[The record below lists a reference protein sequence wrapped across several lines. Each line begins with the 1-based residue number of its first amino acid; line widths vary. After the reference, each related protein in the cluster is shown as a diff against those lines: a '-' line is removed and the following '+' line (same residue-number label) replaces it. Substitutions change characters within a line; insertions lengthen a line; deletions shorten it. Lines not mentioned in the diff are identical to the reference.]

1 MTDRLSDPTMRLFR
15 EALATFHRTYPTV
28 DVDLR
33 LGRAGD
39 FPEPRDYAYCEKT
52 GDNRARITLAPRF
65 AAADEG
71 RQRGI
76 LMHELAHAALLT
88 AGLPHTEAET
98 DRVAEHIFARH
109 IYYDRDDVQTI
120 RKVDGARRSRPAYL
134 PAGADHD

>member
-1 MTDRLSDPTMRLFR
+1 MPDRLSDLTMRLFR
-15 EALATFHRTYPTV
+15 EALATFRRTYPTV

-33 LGRAGD
+33 LGRAAD

-65 AAADEG
+65 AAADTS

-88 AGLPHTEAET
+88 ADLPHTEAET
-98 DRVAEHIFARH
+98 DRVAERIFNRFL
-109 IYYDRDDVQTI
+109 YYDHDDVQTI
-120 RKVDGARRSRPAYL
+120 AKVPGARRTRPAYL
-134 PAGADHD
+134 PTGSDHD